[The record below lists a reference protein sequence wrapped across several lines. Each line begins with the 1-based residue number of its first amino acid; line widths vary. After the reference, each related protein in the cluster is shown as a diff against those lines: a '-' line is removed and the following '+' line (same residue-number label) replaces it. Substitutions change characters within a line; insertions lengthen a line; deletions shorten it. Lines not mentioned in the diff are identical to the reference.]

1 LLRNGV
7 QDLRRGHEASVCR
20 GRTENAKD
28 KIRFVSCGYSTIKV
42 VRDSGAK
49 DDRIPCREGITAML
63 I

>member
-1 LLRNGV
+1 MAFRTW
-7 QDLRRGHEASVCR
+7 RGRHKASVCR

-49 DDRIPCREGITAML
+49 DDRIPCREVITAML